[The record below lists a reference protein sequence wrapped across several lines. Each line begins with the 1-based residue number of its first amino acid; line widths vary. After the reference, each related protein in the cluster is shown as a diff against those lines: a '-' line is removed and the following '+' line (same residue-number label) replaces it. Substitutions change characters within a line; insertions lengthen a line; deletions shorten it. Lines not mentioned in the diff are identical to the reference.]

1 MLSNS
6 PCRDDDIDWMAL
18 SNSPT
23 GSDAKDDDVVHL
35 HEATPG
41 LEPKGGGLN
50 SYQCW
55 GDIFQEVSDMA
66 LHTNKKAQYLLYII
80 ITFILD
86 KEPPMQLCLIF
97 YGSWDFTIAL

>member
-1 MLSNS
+1 
-6 PCRDDDIDWMAL
+6 MAL